1 MHYHKITV
9 GNCDWIVIWRNVQ
22 DDARGF
28 RIEVA
33 EVWAKG
39 YRKDNEVYE
48 EIRQRE
54 AGAGSSPKTR
64 WLSTSRDCLD
74 GPHLRC
80 DSGTEP
86 GIQARMHS
94 GRSCPRR
101 RERMVVRRLRRAV
114 SLRTG

>member
-1 MHYHKITV
+1 MLVRGSSTPQRNASSYGWGGLMHYHKITV

-64 WLSTSRDCLD
+64 
-74 GPHLRC
+74 
-80 DSGTEP
+80 
-86 GIQARMHS
+86 
-94 GRSCPRR
+94 
-101 RERMVVRRLRRAV
+101 
-114 SLRTG
+114 